1 MASSTSV
8 PAWHEP
14 RRWAALWVG
23 LLTGPVVFLALLQTN
38 YVMSYVACE
47 ARTRWFLHLAT
58 LVALLLVAGAG
69 WLAWTHGPAEP
80 DERHS
85 RPITRDTTESRA
97 RWMSMA
103 GVMMSAW
110 FMLVI
115 LATEIPILVLKQ
127 CQ

>member
-14 RRWAALWVG
+14 RRWAALWTGV
-23 LLTGPVVFLALLQTN
+23 LTGPVVFLALLQTN

-47 ARTRWFLHLAT
+47 VRTRWFLHLAT
-58 LVALLLVAGAG
+58 LVALLLVGGAG
-69 WLAWTHGPAEP
+69 WLAWTNGPAVP
-80 DERHS
+80 DERRS
-85 RPITRDTTESRA
+85 DAITPETTESRA

-103 GVMMSAW
+103 GVMLCAW